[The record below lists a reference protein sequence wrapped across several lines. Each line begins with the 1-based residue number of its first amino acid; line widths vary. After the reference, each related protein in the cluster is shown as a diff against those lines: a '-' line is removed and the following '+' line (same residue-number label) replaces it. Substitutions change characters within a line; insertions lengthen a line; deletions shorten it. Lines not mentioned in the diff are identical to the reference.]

1 MILCMVI
8 FSCSVLK
15 LEMPRSQ
22 TQLLLHLKEPL
33 VVSLAFY
40 HFGTNGGQLKKSPC
54 IMIGQQRNKRAI
66 STSVQ

>member
-1 MILCMVI
+1 MILYRVI

-22 TQLLLHLKEPL
+22 TQLLFHEILHLKEPL

-40 HFGTNGGQLKKSPC
+40 HFGTE
-54 IMIGQQRNKRAI
+54 QRGAI
-66 STSVQ
+66 